1 MAERAYEISAARDK
15 KSEKCG
21 YYNAALRLLVV
32 LYAKIFLYHLR
43 QSPCAEAGHKH
54 RCDERSCGF
63 ESEFR
68 KTLCRVGVFSE
79 TFYTSDSVAANDE
92 GYEKCYAE
100 HHDNSLNKVRASLN
114 KISAEQQKHCG
125 KNCDNY
131 HAYFVVYSEQNIGN
145 RCEAFVDR
153 RRIRDHENKYNHAGK
168 YFHGA
173 AVVSQFKELRH
184 SFYFEPV

>member
-1 MAERAYEISAARDK
+1 MAERAYEISAARNE

-21 YYNAALRLLVV
+21 YYYAALRLLVV
-32 LYAKIFLYHLR
+32 LYAEIFLYHLR

-54 RCDERSCGF
+54 GCYERGCGF
-63 ESEFR
+63 EPELR
-68 KTLCRVGVFSE
+68 KTLCRIGIFSE
-79 TFYTSDSVAANDE
+79 TLYTADSVAADDKN
-92 GYEKCYAE
+92 YKKSYTE
-100 HHDNSLNKVRASLN
+100 HHNNALNKVRASLN
-114 KISAEQQKHCG
+114 EISAEQKKHCG
-125 KNCDNY
+125 ENCNNY

-145 RCEAFVDR
+145 RRETFIDR